1 MRQSTV
7 AHATKDQ
14 PYRLFSLSLNRKYS
28 WMSFLRWSDVIK
40 KNESKVLAMKAET
53 NLGLNH

>member
-1 MRQSTV
+1 MV
-7 AHATKDQ
+7 
-14 PYRLFSLSLNRKYS
+14 RLFSLSLNRKYS

-40 KNESKVLAMKAET
+40 MNASQVLVMKVET